1 MSSYIGQKLPVR
13 GALRWA
19 LRLPIWLY
27 HAHLG
32 RLLGHQFLLLTH
44 QGRKSGQPRQTVLEV
59 VRYDRATRTYVVAS
73 GWGIT
78 SDWYRNIQQ
87 NPNVVVESGS
97 GRVEA
102 RAAILPPTDAAR
114 ELRNYARQHPY
125 RARELTRMITGESSH
140 SQPAEI
146 VGLADQIPLVALR
159 PR

>member
-19 LRLPIWLY
+19 LRIPIWLY

-73 GWGIT
+73 GWGVT

-87 NPNVVVESGS
+87 NPDVVVESGS
-97 GRVEA
+97 GRLTA
-102 RAAILPPTDAAR
+102 RATILPPAEAAV
-114 ELRNYARQHPY
+114 ELRHYARRHPY
-125 RARELTRMITGESSH
+125 RARELTRMITGEVAH

-146 VGLADQIPLVALR
+146 ARLADQIPLVALR